1 MPITQEQRLA
11 RKDHL
16 GSSDIPAILG
26 FSRFNTPYDVW
37 LEKTGR
43 ISSSIED
50 KSTAPQEAGT
60 ILEESVLNWAQK
72 GGYVSAFERD
82 VELAIPDTPI
92 VVHIDAREI
101 DSKRPIEA
109 KTEGLFGPIIQTWG
123 EPNTNEV
130 PEYTCL
136 QAQTHIWAT
145 DSDMCHV
152 PSFLGGRG
160 FGYFFVQRDEE
171 LLKLIRQG
179 VADFWD
185 RVEKDIPP
193 DSQPSLAAAK
203 RIRRVEGE
211 PAKLNEEIVQKW
223 LEARE
228 KATAAE
234 KEKDIAHATILA
246 ALDGKA
252 EGICQQGLITNYMQ
266 SKKEHLVQACTYPV
280 MRFKKGKI

>member
-50 KSTAPQEAGT
+50 KSTAYQEAGT

-72 GGYVSAFERD
+72 GGYVNTFERD

-171 LLKLIRQG
+171 ILNLIRQG

-252 EGICQQGLITNYMQ
+252 EGICPQGLITNYMQ

-280 MRFKKGKI
+280 MRFKKGK